1 MPEGE
6 EGVVGVFAICFVVVP
21 VAVEGAFVGPQ
32 GVDEVEAGFFDFFD
46 VGVKRGQGVQRRG
59 GGEEVGDGGDGGGV
73 EAAFGVVAG
82 EEPAGE
88 RGVGRAAEVA
98 GEGGGGG
105 GGGGAAQGK
114 VVVVG
119 VGGAV
124 GAEAVVAAVERGVGR
139 AAEVAEEGGGGGG
152 GGGEAHGKVVL
163 VGVAAVVGAEAVD
176 PAEDG
181 GGVGEV
187 GAEVLVGPEGEE
199 AAVEGALLC
208 ARGDAV

>member
-98 GEGGGGG
+98 
-105 GGGGAAQGK
+105 
-114 VVVVG
+114 
-119 VGGAV
+119 
-124 GAEAVVAAVERGVGR
+124 
-139 AAEVAEEGGGGGG
+139 EEGGGGGG
-152 GGGEAHGKVVL
+152 GGGEAHGEVVL
-163 VGVAAVVGAEAVD
+163 VGVAAVFGAEAVD
-176 PAEDG
+176 AAEDG

-187 GAEVLVGPEGEE
+187 GAEVLVGAQGEE
-199 AAVEGALLC
+199 AAVKGALVGVG
-208 ARGDAV
+208 GDAVGAVGAAEGFYTREDGVSRSLVSQAGVAEIGRAS